1 MKIRIQVIVESD
13 QGETECIEDVAQF
26 ERGELRPEALGM
38 TLAEAKAL
46 LQSVQQTMVTEQT
59 AAYLDAQRP
68 CPTCQAPRRCK
79 GHHQLVYRT
88 VFGKL
93 TLPSPRWY
101 ACGCQTT
108 EPRSFSPLAERL
120 QEHTAPE
127 LLYLEAKFAALMSY
141 GVTVDVLGELLPI
154 GAQLNATTVQRHLLR
169 VAERMEHEMGEEQ
182 AMFIEGCPAEWEDLP
197 APDAPLT
204 VGLDGGYVHARDEQS
219 HKAGWFEVIV
229 GKSLPDEGTSKC
241 FGFVHTY
248 DTKPKRRLFE
258 VLKSQGMQAN
268 QQVTFLSD
276 GGDTVRELPMYL
288 HPEAEHLLD
297 WFHVAMR
304 ITVMGQMAKGLAP
317 REVTE
322 AGSDVERQLERVKWY
337 LWHGNVFRALQG
349 LEDLSTDLDDIEP
362 VTEGVKKLQKAV
374 HEFQGYIAVNKPFI
388 PNYGDRYRHGE
399 TISTAFA
406 ESTVNQVV
414 SRRMVKQQQMRWTQR
429 GAHLLFQVRTQA
441 LNDDLRTTFAR
452 WYPRMQT
459 GLHQEQKAA

>member
-1 MKIRIQVIVESD
+1 MKVRVPVIIESEIGKT
-13 QGETECIEDVAQF
+13 QCIEEVAQF
-26 ERGELRPEALGM
+26 ERSELRPEALGL

-46 LQSVQQTMVTEQT
+46 LQGIQRTMVAEQT
-59 AAYLDAQRP
+59 SAYLETHRS
-68 CPTCQAPRRCK
+68 CPACQAPRRCK

-108 EPRSFSPLAERL
+108 ERRSFSPLAELL
-120 QEHTAPE
+120 QERTTPE
-127 LLYLEAKFAALMSY
+127 LLYLETKFAALMSY
-141 GVTVDVLGELLPI
+141 GVTVDVLGDILPI
-154 GAQLNATTVQRHLLR
+154 GAQLNATTVRRHLLR
-169 VAERMEHEMGEEQ
+169 VAERVEQELGEEQ
-182 AMFIEGCPAEWEDLP
+182 AMFIEGCPADWEGLP
-197 APDAPLT
+197 APAAPLT
-204 VGLDGGYVHARDEQS
+204 VGLDGGYVHARDERS
-219 HKAGWFEVIV
+219 RKAGWFEVIA
-229 GKSLPDEGTSKC
+229 GKSIPAEGTAKC

-258 VLKSQGMQAN
+258 VLKSQGMQEN

-288 HPEAEHLLD
+288 HPEAEHVLD

-317 REVTE
+317 RERAEVNK
-322 AGSDVERQLERVKWY
+322 GVEKQLERAKWY
-337 LWHGNVFRALQG
+337 LWHGNAFRALQV
-349 LEDLSTDLDDIEP
+349 LDELAMDLDDIEP
-362 VTEGVKKLQKAV
+362 VTEGLKKLRKAV
-374 HEFQGYIAVNKPFI
+374 HEFRGYIAMNKPFI

-414 SRRMVKQQQMRWTQR
+414 SRRMVKQPQMRWTQR
-429 GAHLLFQVRTQA
+429 GAHLLLQVRTQA
-441 LNDDLRTTFAR
+441 LNDDLRATFRR
-452 WYPRMQT
+452 WYPGMQT
-459 GLHQEQKAA
+459 GVHQEQETA

>member
-1 MKIRIQVIVESD
+1 MKVRIQVIVESD
-13 QGETECIEDVAQF
+13 QGEIHCVEDVAQF
-26 ERGELRPEALGM
+26 ERGELRPDALGL

-46 LQSVQQTMVTEQT
+46 LQGVQRTMVTEQT
-59 AAYLDAQRP
+59 TAYLDAQRP
-68 CPTCQAPRRCK
+68 CPACQAPRRCK

-88 VFGKL
+88 IFGKL

-101 ACGCQTT
+101 TCPCQTT
-108 EPRSFSPLAERL
+108 EPRSFSPLAELLR
-120 QEHTAPE
+120 EHTAPE

-141 GVTVDVLGELLPI
+141 GVTVDVLGEILPI

-182 AMFIEGCPAEWEDLP
+182 VMFVEGCPAEWEDLP

-204 VGLDGGYVHARDEQS
+204 VGLDGGYVHARDERS
-219 HKAGWFEVIV
+219 RKAGWFEVIV
-229 GKSLPDEGTSKC
+229 GKSLPDEGASKC

-248 DTKPKRRLFE
+248 DARPKRRLFE

-276 GGDTVRELPMYL
+276 GGDTVRELQMYL

-297 WFHVAMR
+297 LFHISMR
-304 ITVMGQMAKGLAP
+304 ITVMGQMAKGLSA
-317 REVTE
+317 RESPD
-322 AGSDVERQLERVKWY
+322 ASRDVEKQLERVKWY
-337 LWHGNVFRALQG
+337 LWHGNVFRALQR
-349 LEDLSTDLDDIEP
+349 LEDLAMDLGDIGP
-362 VTEGVKKLQKAV
+362 VTEGLKKLRKAV
-374 HEFQGYIAVNKPFI
+374 HEFQGYIAANKPFI

-414 SRRMVKQQQMRWTQR
+414 SRRMVKQQQMRWTPR
-429 GAHLLFQVRTQA
+429 GAHLLLQVRTQA
-441 LNDDLRTTFAR
+441 LNDDLRATFGR
-452 WYPRMQT
+452 WYPGMQRD
-459 GLHQEQKAA
+459 GHQEQEAA

>member
-1 MKIRIQVIVESD
+1 MRRLNASTDGQASRSLYALNLGPHGCLRAV
-13 QGETECIEDVAQF
+13 GTECGFIGSDCEPDLQLV
-26 ERGELRPEALGM
+26 G
-38 TLAEAKAL
+38 AECEPKTPL
-46 LQSVQQTMVTEQT
+46 LCE
-59 AAYLDAQRP
+59 
-68 CPTCQAPRRCK
+68 PTCRCLRAVTCK

-101 ACGCQTT
+101 RCRCQTT
-108 EPRSFSPLAERL
+108 EPRSFSPLAEL
-120 QEHTAPE
+120 FQEHTAPE

-141 GVTVDVLGELLPI
+141 GVTVDVLGEIVPI

-169 VAERMEHEMGEEQ
+169 VAERMEQELGEEQ
-182 AMFIEGCPAEWEDLP
+182 VMFVEGCPAEWEDLP

-219 HKAGWFEVIV
+219 RKAGWFEVIV
-229 GKSLPDEGTSKC
+229 GKSLLDEGAPKC

-248 DTKPKRRLFE
+248 DTRPKRRLFE

-276 GGDTVRELPMYL
+276 EGDTVRDLQMYL

-349 LEDLSTDLDDIEP
+349 LEELAVDLDDIEP
-362 VTEGVKKLQKAV
+362 VTEGLKKLRKAV
-374 HEFQGYIAVNKPFI
+374 HEFRGYIAVNKAFI

-429 GAHLLFQVRTQA
+429 GAHLLLQVRTQT
-441 LNDDLRTTFAR
+441 LNDDLRATFGR
-452 WYPRMQT
+452 WYPGMQRDV
-459 GLHQEQKAA
+459 HQEQEAA